1 MDKEL
6 LLNHRKTG
14 DGKVS
19 SDSADKGER
28 INIDDSIK
36 GESFMVRTTRQ
47 EEEDELVPPRDLMT
61 PTLESTPYEGH
72 EREDKKPRSLTAPK
86 KNYGY
91 SQSRGREKQRRR
103 RTERAVVVNLRLD
116 GHA

>member
-47 EEEDELVPPRDLMT
+47 EEEDELEPPRDLLT
-61 PTLESTPYEGH
+61 PTLESTPYKGH
-72 EREDKKPRSLTAPK
+72 EREEREPRSLTAPK
-86 KNYGY
+86 KNYGS

-103 RTERAVVVNLRLD
+103 RTERAVVGNLR
-116 GHA
+116 